1 MNRHRS
7 PETTSVVLNN
17 ILQMQCSTTTFTM
30 TVTPP
35 QITRDNKHGAQHQ
48 HLHVHL
54 HSQPCVAAY
63 PHNEVGHDRHI
74 ASYPGPA
81 QLSITSSTVKR
92 ERAWA
97 HVSDVGIERV
107 VERVQLC
114 VGALGPEQQKEPRYQ
129 VTYHTYL
136 ASGRQLSY
144 TPSVKRVV
152 N

>member
-17 ILQMQCSTTTFTM
+17 ILQMQCSTTFTM
-30 TVTPP
+30 TVTIA
-35 QITRDNKHGAQHQ
+35 QITRDNKCGAQQHQ

-81 QLSITSSTVKR
+81 QLSIVSSTVKR
-92 ERAWA
+92 ERAWT

-114 VGALGPEQQKEPRYQ
+114 VGTLGPEQQKEPRYQ
-129 VTYHTYL
+129 VTCHTYL
-136 ASGRQLSY
+136 ASGRRQSY
-144 TPSVKRVV
+144 TPSMV
-152 N
+152 